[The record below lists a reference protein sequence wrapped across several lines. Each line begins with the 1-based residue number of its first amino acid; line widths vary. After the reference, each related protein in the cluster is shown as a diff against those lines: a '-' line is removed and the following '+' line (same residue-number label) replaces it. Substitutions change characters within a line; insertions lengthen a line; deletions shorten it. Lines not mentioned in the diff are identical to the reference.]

1 MSSSDKEKW
10 IVYPE
15 KVKRLFRGIALF
27 TFSAFL
33 LSTTTF
39 RYSIIF
45 ILIATVFSVSRSVYT
60 MPIWTA
66 FMDTSVYTIGSLYN
80 PIFGLGLLF
89 PLFELAASIFWP
101 FSFLFFIIVVWLAE
115 STTLYL
121 IIVFLIFSFGR
132 VIVYWEKDVATLRYE
147 MDKERLYRYELEE
160 LKQELLFANVEIARK
175 AELME
180 RDRISQELHDHVGH
194 ELTAA
199 LLAMQA
205 AEQLKDT
212 DQKEA
217 DHFYKE
223 ALKRLKQSN
232 DRLRDTV
239 HNMKPIE
246 GVNVERLEKLVQ
258 TFRYTQSSFHAFG
271 DTSRISAEC
280 WTVFEPVLKE
290 SLTNVSKHG
299 VDVSSVEVEL
309 DVGTAIARLS
319 IKNDGEKVL
328 TKGQLG
334 IGLRNL
340 RQRAKALGGSL
351 SINQSKGFEVI
362 CVLPIPERRRKEYER
377 FDRG

>member
-1 MSSSDKEKW
+1 MSSNDKEKW
-10 IVYPE
+10 ILYPE
-15 KVKRLFRGIALF
+15 RVKVLFRAISLF

-33 LSTTTF
+33 FSTTTF
-39 RYSIIF
+39 HYSIIF
-45 ILIATVFSVSRSVYT
+45 ILIASLFLVSRSIYS
-60 MPIWTA
+60 MPTWTVII
-66 FMDTSVYTIGSLYN
+66 DTSVYIIGFLYN
-80 PIFGLGLLF
+80 PIFGIGLLF
-89 PLFELAASIFWP
+89 SLFEFAVSVLWP
-101 FSFLFFIIVVWLAE
+101 ISFFFFIAVVWLTE

-121 IIVFLIFSFGR
+121 IVVFLIFSFGR
-132 VIVYWEKDVATLRYE
+132 VIAYWEKDVATLRYE

-160 LKQELLFANVEIARK
+160 LKQELLSANVQIARK

-205 AEQLKDT
+205 AEQLKEVDP
-212 DQKEA
+212 KETE
-217 DHFYKE
+217 HFYKE
-223 ALKRLKQSN
+223 ALQRLKQSN

-246 GVNVERLEKLVQ
+246 GVNVARLEKLVK
-258 TFRYTQSSFHAFG
+258 TFKFAQSSFHAFG

-319 IKNDGEKVL
+319 IKDDGEKNSA
-328 TKGQLG
+328 KGLG

-340 RQRAKALGGSL
+340 RQRAQALGGSL

-362 CVLPIPERRRKEYER
+362 CVLPIPERRRKEYEC